1 MQPGASGHPKLMR
14 GRLTPEAHAR
24 QAAGRSAGLLCG
36 APGISDP
43 PARNRRAPGWE
54 LRRSLIPG
62 LPVVMEQERTLS
74 RLAEAR
80 RGSGSN
86 RPGRGS
92 GRNGGPACGEQQGGL
107 VARRRPCFPRGACLA
122 HGSAIGRKRQP
133 DQECRNGDE
142 AGAAPAP
149 SWSRSTVLRMIVLRG
164 ILGVATQAASHL
176 LIAEINGESARR
188 HLAAYLLNAVAL
200 FVLDRTLSSGDIDA
214 TQLADAARQL
224 VRGITGA
231 AQKR

>member
-1 MQPGASGHPKLMR
+1 LVAFDCLADH
-14 GRLTPEAHAR
+14 
-24 QAAGRSAGLLCG
+24 
-36 APGISDP
+36 
-43 PARNRRAPGWE
+43 
-54 LRRSLIPG
+54 
-62 LPVVMEQERTLS
+62 
-74 RLAEAR
+74 RLA
-80 RGSGSN
+80 G
-86 RPGRGS
+86 
-92 GRNGGPACGEQQGGL
+92 
-107 VARRRPCFPRGACLA
+107 
-122 HGSAIGRKRQP
+122 H
-133 DQECRNGDE
+133 
-142 AGAAPAP
+142 
-149 SWSRSTVLRMIVLRG
+149 